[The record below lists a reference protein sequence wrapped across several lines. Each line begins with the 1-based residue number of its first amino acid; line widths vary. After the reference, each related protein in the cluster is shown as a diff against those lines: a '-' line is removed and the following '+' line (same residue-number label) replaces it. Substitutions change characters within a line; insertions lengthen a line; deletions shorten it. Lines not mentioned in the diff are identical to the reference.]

1 MNDVYTFLPTYYKDD
16 LMVDDVIDCALLGIC
31 SNVHTTHRKSIV
43 SEGNNAAESW
53 KYEAHVRISQTWE
66 LCC

>member
-43 SEGNNAAESW
+43 SEGNNAAES
-53 KYEAHVRISQTWE
+53 
-66 LCC
+66 